1 MTINDRFN
9 QIIKSLYQGNKR
21 AFSNA
26 IGVSPT
32 VTENIVGSRQGNP
45 SYELLCKVC
54 ANANIS
60 ERWLLTG
67 EGEMLKGQPDDMQVQ
82 IVQEVTPMETRPRI
96 PVSAAAGSL
105 DIAINPVLATECEQL
120 PVIPSLPKYDFTITV
135 KGDSM
140 EPDLHSG
147 DELACLFIRNKSFL
161 QWGKTHVMDT
171 AQGVVVKRIFEA
183 NNNILCRSVNRDA
196 YPDFSI
202 PKDEVYHIALVVGL
216 VRRL

>member
-1 MTINDRFN
+1 
-9 QIIKSLYQGNKR
+9 
-21 AFSNA
+21 
-26 IGVSPT
+26 
-32 VTENIVGSRQGNP
+32 
-45 SYELLCKVC
+45 
-54 ANANIS
+54 
-60 ERWLLTG
+60 
-67 EGEMLKGQPDDMQVQ
+67 
-82 IVQEVTPMETRPRI
+82 
-96 PVSAAAGSL
+96 
-105 DIAINPVLATECEQL
+105 
-120 PVIPSLPKYDFTITV
+120 
-135 KGDSM
+135 M

-202 PKDEVYHIALVVGL
+202 PKEEVYHIALVVGL

>member
-1 MTINDRFN
+1 MNTIKTRLKEFATF
-9 QIIKSLYQGNKR
+9 QGLSIR
-21 AFSNA
+21 AFEERCGLNR
-26 IGVSPT
+26 G
-32 VTENIVGSRQGNP
+32 
-45 SYELLCKVC
+45 
-54 ANANIS
+54 NIS
-60 ERWLLTG
+60 NMSDDGNIGSDKLSKIFDSYPSLNLAWLLTG
-67 EGEMLKGQPDDMQVQ
+67 EGEMLKGQQDDMQVQ

-105 DIAINPVLATECEQL
+105 DIAINPVTATECEQL

>member
-1 MTINDRFN
+1 
-9 QIIKSLYQGNKR
+9 
-21 AFSNA
+21 
-26 IGVSPT
+26 
-32 VTENIVGSRQGNP
+32 
-45 SYELLCKVC
+45 
-54 ANANIS
+54 
-60 ERWLLTG
+60 
-67 EGEMLKGQPDDMQVQ
+67 MLKGQPDDMQVQ